1 MSEEKK
7 TPCGFRIKWADREI
21 EYHGDSAL
29 EVFRTVFE
37 YVKSVPTTYIPAI
50 QPPIQSPTSEPVK
63 PFMAPIVGSEFSRIA
78 LDSKVAIEQIS
89 KIIELRKDAK
99 YQTPAPFLPKHPKEE
114 EAALL
119 VSYVLQVELQQTPI
133 DVSYLK
139 DLLQDPNGYQLPGR
153 AFGLLLQD
161 MRDTKH
167 WILASQA
174 KKGRN
179 KPFSL
184 SEQGLEEARNLL
196 KEIST

>member
-1 MSEEKK
+1 MTEEKK
-7 TPCGFRIKWADREI
+7 TTDGFRIKWADREI

-29 EVFRTVFE
+29 ELFKTVFE
-37 YVKSVPTTYIPAI
+37 HVKSVPTTHVSAI
-50 QPPIQSPTSEPVK
+50 QPQIQSAPHEPTK
-63 PFMAPIVGSEFSRIA
+63 PSISSIGSTEFDRIV
-78 LDSKVAIEQIS
+78 LDSKVPKEQIA
-89 KIIELRKDAK
+89 KIIELRKDTK
-99 YQTPAPFLPKHPKEE
+99 YKTPVPFLPKHPKEE

-119 VSYVLQVELQQTPI
+119 ISYVLQVELQQTPI

-153 AFGLLLQD
+153 AFGLVLQD
-161 MRDTKH
+161 IRDYKH

-184 SEQGLEEARNLL
+184 SEDGLVEARRLL
-196 KEIST
+196 KVNEK